1 MNLFN
6 SHLLSYMVPKNL
18 NLNWNFGFI
27 LGILLVL
34 QIISGL
40 MLSFFYVPAK
50 GMAFESTLAVML
62 NICFGWFVRLYHS
75 FGVSFYFFFM
85 FLHIMKGMWYSS
97 NHLPW
102 SWYSGVV
109 IFVLSIATAF
119 VGYVLPD
126 GQMSF
131 WGATVIGGLLKFFG
145 KTNVLIFG
153 GQTVGPETL
162 ERFFSIHVI
171 LPVIILLVVIF
182 HLYVLHRDGSSNPLA
197 VIDMLA
203 VFRFHPVV
211 LFSDI
216 RFIVIVILLI
226 GVQSGYGFISIFQA
240 DPDNSILSDPLN
252 TPAHIIPEWYLLLF
266 YATLKVFP
274 TKVAGLLA
282 MAGMLELLVLLV
294 ESRYFKQTVSAMNYH
309 RVWTTSSVPLVPVLF
324 MLGSIGKMVVH
335 VDLIAIGTCVVLSV
349 VLFIYK
355 LLDSARVRA

>member
-40 MLSFFYVPAK
+40 MLTFFYVPTK
-50 GMAFESTLAVML
+50 GEAFESTV
-62 NICFGWFVRLYHS
+62 NIMMNIGFGWFVRLYHS

-85 FLHIMKGMWYSS
+85 FLHVIKGMWYSS
-97 NHLPW
+97 NYLPW

-109 IFVLSIATAF
+109 ILVLSIAIAF
-119 VGYVLPD
+119 MGYVLPD

-131 WGATVIGGLLKFFG
+131 WGATVIGGLLQWLG
-145 KTNVLIFG
+145 KTSVIILG
-153 GQTVGPETL
+153 GYTVGPETL
-162 ERFFSIHVI
+162 DRFYTLHVL
-171 LPVIILLVVIF
+171 LPFVVLLVVIF
-182 HLYVLHRDGSSNPLA
+182 HLYVLHREGSSNPLA
-197 VIDMLA
+197 VIDMLS
-203 VFRFHPVV
+203 VFRFHPVAI
-211 LFSDI
+211 FSDI

-226 GVQSGYGFISIFQA
+226 GMQAGYGFISIFQA

-274 TKVAGLLA
+274 TKMAGLLA
-282 MAGMLELLVLLV
+282 MAAMLELLVLLI
-294 ESRYFKQTVSAMNYH
+294 ESRYFKQIVSTMNYH
-309 RVWTTSSVPLVPVLF
+309 RVWTSPSIPLLPTLF
-324 MLGSIGKMVVH
+324 MLGSIGKMVIH
-335 VDLIAIGTCVVLSV
+335 IDLIVVGTCVVLSI